1 MTPANISALI
11 LVGSFALHAQSPAA
25 DGGEWLLPNL
35 ALRLSVQVSN
45 PSSREV
51 RGLVMLPVSKARAV
65 APDFPGTLALAVL
78 LDTPAAATQGA
89 VIPSQSDDLD
99 GDDVPDQFEFP
110 VVLGAHERR
119 RIDIYYSMTLRDSI
133 TWPKH
138 VHAKHSYGYN
148 REVAAIES
156 ELIGYRT
163 YGGFFL
169 DVMARE
175 AKRPGLYNDAAGWI
189 PVRRDLGTGRDV
201 LHIGDSLG
209 LGGIFLRRNGK
220 LYQPPMN
227 VPTYAHKPSPEMVPH
242 YRVIAQGPLRAII
255 ETTLSDWNL
264 DGDLITLKARYSMD
278 EGQPLVRCQFETVPV
293 RLAVGHEYEVGIGIR
308 DLPNESSPAAAQ
320 GRLIVVGKQNGRDG
334 TLGLAL
340 YYDRGQFSADAGVR
354 TTESMN
360 QAVIHNN
367 RLAPGRAV
375 HGEYVLAAAWKF
387 GGVDAPGKYLVDLS
401 DIVGVQIPAGDFRF
415 SRTPK
420 PERLDAE
427 AQ

>member
-1 MTPANISALI
+1 MTAVKIGALA
-11 LVGSFALHAQSPAA
+11 LVGSLALHAQRPASDA
-25 DGGEWLLPNL
+25 GNWLLPNL
-35 ALRLSVQVSN
+35 ALRLSMQVSN
-45 PSSREV
+45 SSGHDV
-51 RGLVMLPVSKARAV
+51 RALVTLPVSKARAL

-78 LDTPAAATQGA
+78 LNPPGASTQAA

-99 GDDVPDQFEFP
+99 SDGIPDQFEFP
-110 VVLGAHERR
+110 VTLGAGERR
-119 RIDIYYSMTLRDSI
+119 RVDIYYSMTLRDSI
-133 TWPKH
+133 TWPKR

-175 AKRPGLYNDAAGWI
+175 AGRPGLYNDAAGYVPI
-189 PVRRDLGTGRDV
+189 TRDLGVGRDV

-209 LGGIFLRRNGK
+209 LGGIFLRRAGK

-242 YRVIAQGPLRAII
+242 YRVIAYGPLRAII

-278 EGQPLVRCQFETVPV
+278 AGEPLVRCEFEAIPV
-293 RLAVGHEYEVGIGIR
+293 RVGVGREYEVGIGVR
-308 DLPNESSPAAAQ
+308 DLPDESRPAPAQ
-320 GRLIVVGKQNGRDG
+320 SRLIVVGKQNERDG
-334 TLGLAL
+334 ALGLAL
-340 YYDRGQFSADAGVR
+340 YYDRAQYPVDAAVR

-360 QAVIHNN
+360 QAVVHNS

-375 HGEYVLAAAWKF
+375 RGEYALAAAWKY
-387 GGVDAPGKYLVDLS
+387 GGIDDPGKYLS
-401 DIVGVQIPAGDFRF
+401 SITIVQISVEDLRF
-415 SRTPK
+415 SRTPR
-420 PERLDAE
+420 PEKVDAE